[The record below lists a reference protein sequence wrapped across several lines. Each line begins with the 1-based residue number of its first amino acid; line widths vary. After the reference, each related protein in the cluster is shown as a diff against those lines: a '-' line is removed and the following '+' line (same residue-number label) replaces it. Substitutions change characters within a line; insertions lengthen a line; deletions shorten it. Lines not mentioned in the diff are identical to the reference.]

1 MDRYWD
7 EMYPRVEDDDLDERA
22 GKLAWFNDYAAQAV
36 SAVPLAPGDP
46 PYTLL
51 DWHVSREVDNL
62 SRQNAEA
69 FPEAVGEGKPTGQ
82 IFDQAGASADRKST
96 CLNSSHKCAQRMPH

>member
-1 MDRYWD
+1 
-7 EMYPRVEDDDLDERA
+7 MYPRVEYDDLDEPA

-51 DWHVSREVDNL
+51 DWHVTREVDNM

-69 FPEAVGEGKPTGQ
+69 FQEAVGDGKP
-82 IFDQAGASADRKST
+82 IGAKLAQEVGSAPD
-96 CLNSSHKCAQRMPH
+96 AQRSEKGPVGKEGGERVRRRVA